1 VRGGEGARG
10 GARGRG
16 ARARPD
22 TAPTLP
28 STTLPSWTGIAKSLR
43 QKGVKEGDAV
53 RVGGAEFA
61 WSDDRSDG
69 ALYDAWMAARKAS
82 GRVLQ
87 GGSRW
92 PHGGG

>member
-1 VRGGEGARG
+1 
-10 GARGRG
+10 
-16 ARARPD
+16 
-22 TAPTLP
+22 
-28 STTLPSWTGIAKSLR
+28 LR